1 MRFRSRLCRLLLREE
16 QLGAVFA
23 NQKARAKTVAAS
35 VEREAHEHVL
45 EPIAHGLEGFFGA
58 AEEDGEEEKV
68 DYDDDDDVDDD
79 TDETVAADANA
90 DEVPRRKRKSGNA
103 RRG

>member
-1 MRFRSRLCRLLLREE
+1 M
-16 QLGAVFA
+16 

-35 VEREAHEHVL
+35 VEREVHEHVL
-45 EPIAHGLEGFFGA
+45 EPIAHGLEGMFFGA

-68 DYDDDDDVDDD
+68 DCDDDDDVDDD

-90 DEVPRRKRKSGNA
+90 DVKYREENEKSGNA